1 MNGEGGERIELGIIT
16 GARGIRGEVRLTS
29 YAERPADIAAYG
41 PLEDESGARRFVIRA
56 LTPAGKPGA
65 GVFAAR
71 LEGVSDRNGAEAL
84 KGTRLFVARAALPEP
99 EEESWYA
106 RDLVGLAVEDEGGTR
121 IGTVGAV
128 RDFGAGDLI
137 DIRFDAP
144 GRSELVP
151 FTRAFVPRV
160 DIAGGRIVVALPDD
174 FFETA
179 PEADDG

>member
-128 RDFGAGDLI
+128 RDFGAGDVIEIRFAGGKSELFAFTRENFP
-137 DIRFDAP
+137 DIRITQ
-144 GRSELVP
+144 GEI
-151 FTRAFVPRV
+151 TFVPPATVSER
-160 DIAGGRIVVALPDD
+160 
-174 FFETA
+174 E
-179 PEADDG
+179 EKE